1 MTHASAA
8 DLEAIRLEYR
18 SSLSD
23 LTFNS
28 KPIITNL
35 TIIAQENLPAAPAIV
50 RAIEDQL
57 RNAQPKQKLPVF
69 YLLDSILKN
78 VGNAYIA
85 LFENNIERVF
95 TTAYEAVDAEDRQR
109 FVKVLATWKSNPSG
123 PMFAPGVIAALEG
136 AVARIA
142 RQPTRRPSLGAI
154 HVNPNF
160 VFIDDAT
167 CTFGILQELAR
178 SVSPQATVPPAA
190 ALHTGGGPQSI
201 GAMRGDRGHSRTPYD
216 RPTPRGGSV
225 GARGRLGQQGPRRQN
240 GNVPNGGNVTNG
252 PSHPSHPRNGP
263 TMHGNQR
270 GSSFSQMY
278 HRSNANSMRQPSPM
292 NSAQRGASHIGSEVD
307 VRSLQRQIQN
317 VLAQKEAMALLN
329 PLDAS
334 TLGHIQVLQQLMQAV
349 QTTAL
354 DPASV
359 AQIGQ
364 MLQQYA
370 AQAIPVPVPQP
381 QPNLMAFLPGA
392 ATNMPLQAFNYGLSA
407 VAPAPLVQNAPFP
420 NAGYA
425 VPQQQQPLPTGV
437 QSLLGNPDA
446 LKGLLGSIDVQSLV
460 GGGFGGGVAI
470 SSNGNA
476 SGTGMNMNG
485 QRGGPANRGGQIWSV
500 NDLPRIRLA
509 HEDLNRTYP
518 DAFRLLYEVLDA
530 QCRQCG
536 TRYPRD
542 ETGRAKMDAHLDW
555 HFRQNRRSKEKA
567 KKAISRDWFVGED
580 EWVAE
585 REVDVRDRKAPTLF
599 FDQDAP
605 EKAEPAEIV
614 VNIPAAG
621 EANPRCAVCTEQLE
635 KFYDEDS
642 DDWMLR
648 GAVRGDDN
656 LLYHQACFKDAQAAA
671 AAAPSSRTGTPPAA
685 GTPPPLSD
693 GVKRKR
699 EAEDD
704 VHVDT
709 KIKTENSG

>member
-1 MTHASAA
+1 MTHANAA

-85 LFENNIERVF
+85 LFEHNIVRVF
-95 TTAYEAVDAEDRQR
+95 TTAYEAVENDDRQR
-109 FVKVLATWKSNPSG
+109 FVKVLATWKNNPSG

-142 RQPTRRPSLGAI
+142 RQPARRPSLGAI

-160 VFIDDAT
+160 V
-167 CTFGILQELAR
+167 ELAR
-178 SVSPQATVPPAA
+178 SVSPQATVPPASV
-190 ALHTGGGPQSI
+190 LHTGGGPQYAGPI
-201 GAMRGDRGHSRTPYD
+201 RADRGQQRTPYD
-216 RPTPRGGSV
+216 RPVTRGGGAS
-225 GARGRLGQQGPRRQN
+225 ARGRPDQQVPRRNN
-240 GNVPNGGNVTNG
+240 GNVPNGGIINNG
-252 PSHPSHPRNGP
+252 PANHRNGP
-263 TMHGNQR
+263 PMNGSQR
-270 GSSFSQMY
+270 GSP
-278 HRSNANSMRQPSPM
+278 ASM
-292 NSAQRGASHIGSEVD
+292 NEAQRGGAPHGNSEVD

-329 PLDAS
+329 PLDAT
-334 TLGHIQVLQQLMQAV
+334 TLGHVQVLQQLMQAV

-370 AQAIPVPVPQP
+370 AQAIPVQVPQP

-392 ATNMPLQAFNYGLSA
+392 AASMPMQAFNFGLPA
-407 VAPAPLVQNAPFP
+407 LAPAALVQPTPTPFP
-420 NAGYA
+420 NFGNAA
-425 VPQQQQPLPTGV
+425 PQQQQQQQLPSGV
-437 QSLLGNPDA
+437 QNLLGNPDA

-460 GGGFGGGVAI
+460 GGGFGGGAAAGR
-470 SSNGNA
+470 SS
-476 SGTGMNMNG
+476 GMNMND
-485 QRGGPANRGGQIWSV
+485 QRPGPAGGSGGGAQIWSV
-500 NDLPRIRLA
+500 KDLPRIRLV
-509 HEDLNRTYP
+509 HEDLNKTYP

-542 ETGRAKMDAHLDW
+542 DAGRAKMDAHLDW

-599 FDQDAP
+599 FDHDAP
-605 EKAEPAEIV
+605 EKSAPAEVV

-635 KFYDEDS
+635 KFYDEES

-656 LLYHQACFKDAQAAA
+656 LLYHQACFKDAQATA
-671 AAAPSSRTGTPPAA
+671 AAAPSSRTGTPPAV
-685 GTPPPLSD
+685 GTPPPLADSA
-693 GVKRKR
+693 KRKR

-704 VHVDT
+704 DSANVI
-709 KIKTENSG
+709 IKTESSK